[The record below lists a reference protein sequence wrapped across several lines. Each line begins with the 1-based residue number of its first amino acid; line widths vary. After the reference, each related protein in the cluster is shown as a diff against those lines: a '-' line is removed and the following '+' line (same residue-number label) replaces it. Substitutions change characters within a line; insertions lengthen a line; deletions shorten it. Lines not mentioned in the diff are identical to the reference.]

1 MLQIKE
7 ETMAALPAPGM
18 LTVLA
23 GGVNTARN
31 IAVISMP
38 AQSKVSWG
46 ACMAASHFVLGA
58 PINWQTG
65 AACLGLGFGGTGLLI
80 NRAQAWWGID
90 LDETIGEAVLSA
102 LGLADYAGA
111 AAGPIGTGLLINR
124 AQAWWGVQLDV
135 RVGQA
140 VLTALGL
147 SRFAGAVAG
156 PIGLLAIIGQAF
168 QK

>member
-46 ACMAASHFVLGA
+46 ACMAVSHFLFGA

-65 AACLGLGFGGTGLLI
+65 AACLGLGMGGTGLLI
-80 NRAQAWWGID
+80 NRAQAWWGI
-90 LDETIGEAVLSA
+90 
-102 LGLADYAGA
+102 
-111 AAGPIGTGLLINR
+111 
-124 AQAWWGVQLDV
+124 QLDV
-135 RVGQA
+135 HVGQA
-140 VLTALGL
+140 VPTALGL
-147 SRFAGAVAG
+147 SRFAGAAAG
-156 PIGLLAIIGQAF
+156 PVGLLAIIGQAF
-168 QK
+168 RK